1 MILISAICFM
11 GLGFIIGVIIII
23 IKYWNR
29 PYLKDI
35 RFIGIAVLLL
45 LGFLPFSQCLTLF
58 GYGYELLKFSEYTM
72 ISLPFIL
79 FLFFFMLFSRKEETL
94 LVESEE
100 RYRTLVEESND
111 GIFITDGK
119 KFLFVN
125 ERMMDITGYTLEEL
139 ITMNPFR
146 LIHPDEVHRV
156 INGIKKLKKQG
167 SLNALKSRILRKDGR
182 ALTVLF
188 NGKIIRHEERLSM
201 MGTIKDIT
209 DFEAMQND
217 LLKQEKLRSL
227 TILAGGIAH
236 DFNNF
241 LTGIMG
247 NLSILKMELKH
258 AKNEEMI
265 ETIDEA
271 LEACG
276 KARGL
281 TAQLMNFTKSGT
293 PAKEAASIEEIIKES
308 AEFSLRGSKSR
319 CEFHFHKA
327 LPMVRIDPVQIS
339 QVIQNLVLNAAQAM
353 PEGGIVRIYV
363 DAVDVNENYPLPL
376 GPGRY
381 IKISIVDNGKGIP
394 EEHLGKI
401 FDPFFTTKEKGSGL
415 GLSVCYR
422 IVKNHNGHIEVESEE
437 GKGTAVHV
445 YLPLEEVNPTEIRK
459 EGNSQRI
466 VRGKVLVMDDE
477 ELVRDL
483 VKRGLK
489 KKGIS
494 VDVASEGEEA
504 VKKYRE
510 ALGSGSPYNAVILD
524 LTVPGGMGGVEAA
537 RMILKM
543 HPEANLIVSSGYS
556 EDIVLSEYTKYGFK
570 ACLPKPYTIQKL
582 IKTVEGFLSD

>member
-1 MILISAICFM
+1 MIPIGAIGFM

-23 IKYWNR
+23 IKNWNR

-58 GYGYELLKFSEYTM
+58 GYGYELLKFSEYIM

-308 AEFSLRGSKSR
+308 SEFSLRGSKSR

>member
-1 MILISAICFM
+1 MIPIGAIGFM

-23 IKYWNR
+23 IKNWNR

-281 TAQLMNFTKSGT
+281 TAQLMNFTRSGT

-308 AEFSLRGSKSR
+308 SEFSLRGSKSR

-459 EGNSQRI
+459 EGNSQRM
-466 VRGKVLVMDDE
+466 VRGRVLVMDDE
-477 ELVRDL
+477 ELVREL

>member
-1 MILISAICFM
+1 MIPIGAIGFM

-23 IKYWNR
+23 IKNWNR

-217 LLKQEKLRSL
+217 LLKQEKLGSL

-281 TAQLMNFTKSGT
+281 TAQLMNFTRSGT

-308 AEFSLRGSKSR
+308 AEFSLSGSKSR

-459 EGNSQRI
+459 EGNSQRM
-466 VRGKVLVMDDE
+466 VRGRVLVMDDE
-477 ELVRDL
+477 ELVREL

-537 RMILKM
+537 RMMLKM

-556 EDIVLSEYTKYGFK
+556 EDIVLSEYTKYGFR

-582 IKTVEGFLSD
+582 LKTIEKFLSD

>member
-1 MILISAICFM
+1 MIPLSVIGFM
-11 GLGFIIGVIIII
+11 GLGFIMAVIIII

-29 PYLKDI
+29 PYLRDI
-35 RFIGIAVLLL
+35 RFLGIAVLLL

-58 GYGYELLKFSEYTM
+58 GYGYELLKFSEYIM
-72 ISLPFIL
+72 ILLPFVL
-79 FLFFFMLFSRKEETL
+79 FLFFFTLFSRKEETL

-111 GIFITDGK
+111 GIFITDRK

-125 ERMMDITGYTLEEL
+125 ERMMDITGYTQEEL
-139 ITMNPFR
+139 LSINPFR
-146 LIHPDEVHRV
+146 LIHPQEVPRI
-156 INGIKKLKKQG
+156 INAVKTLKEQG
-167 SLNALKSRILRKDGR
+167 SLNSLKLRILRKDKNT
-182 ALTVLF
+182 LIVLF
-188 NGKIIRHEERLSM
+188 NAKIIRHEGRLAV

-209 DFEAMQND
+209 DFETMQNE
-217 LLKQEKLRSL
+217 LLKQEKLKSL

-247 NLSILKMELKH
+247 NLSILKMEMKH
-258 AKNEEMI
+258 EKNREII
-265 ETIDEA
+265 EILDEA
-271 LEACG
+271 LQACE

-281 TAQLMNFTKSGT
+281 TAQLMNFTRSGT
-293 PAKEAASIEEIIKES
+293 PVKEATSIEKIIKES

-319 CEFHFHKA
+319 CEFHFQKN
-327 LPMVRIDPVQIS
+327 LPIVRIDPVQIS
-339 QVIQNLVLNAAQAM
+339 QVIQNLVINASQAM
-353 PEGGIVRIYV
+353 PEGGVVRIYV
-363 DAVDVNENYPLPL
+363 VVVDVNENYPLPL
-376 GPGRY
+376 MPGKY
-381 IKISIVDNGKGIP
+381 IKISIVDNGEGIP

-445 YLPLEEVNPTEIRK
+445 YLPLEEGKPTESRK
-459 EGNSQRI
+459 EGDSPRM

-483 VKRGLK
+483 VKRGLEK
-489 KKGIS
+489 NGIS
-494 VDVASEGEEA
+494 VDVASDGEEA
-504 VKKYRE
+504 VQNYRK
-510 ALGSGSPYNAVILD
+510 ALESGSPYNAVLLD

-537 RMILKM
+537 RMILKI

-556 EDIVLSEYTKYGFK
+556 DDIVLSEYTKYGFK

>member
-1 MILISAICFM
+1 MIPISAICFI

-23 IKYWNR
+23 IKHWNR
-29 PYLKDI
+29 PYLKNI
-35 RFIGIAVLLL
+35 RFPGIAVILL

-58 GYGYELLKFSEYTM
+58 GYGYELLKFSEYIM
-72 ISLPFIL
+72 ILLPFV
-79 FLFFFMLFSRKEETL
+79 LFFFLFALFSSKEEAML
-94 LVESEE
+94 LESEE
-100 RYRTLVEESND
+100 RYRTLVQESND

-139 ITMNPFR
+139 LSINPFK

-156 INGIKKLKKQG
+156 INGEKKLKKQG
-167 SLNALKSRILRKDGR
+167 SLNALKSRILRKDGS

-188 NGKIIRHEERLSM
+188 NGKIIRHEGKLAM

-209 DFEAMQND
+209 DFEAMQNN

-247 NLSILKMELKH
+247 NLSLLKMEMKH
-258 AKNEEMI
+258 AKNEEII
-265 ETIDEA
+265 EIIDEA
-271 LEACG
+271 LVACG

-281 TAQLMNFTKSGT
+281 TAQLMNFTRSGT
-293 PAKEAASIEEIIKES
+293 PVKEAASIEEIIKES

-319 CEFHFHKA
+319 CEFHFQKN
-327 LPMVRIDPVQIS
+327 LPILRIDPVQIS
-339 QVIQNLVLNAAQAM
+339 QVIQNLVLNASQAM
-353 PEGGIVRIYV
+353 PEGGVVRIYAAV
-363 DAVDVNENYPLPL
+363 VDVNENYPLPL
-376 GPGRY
+376 TPGRY
-381 IKISIVDNGKGIP
+381 IKISILDNGKGIP
-394 EEHLGKI
+394 EEHLGRI
-401 FDPFFTTKEKGSGL
+401 FDPFFTTREKSSGL

-445 YLPLEEVNPTEIRK
+445 YLPLEEANSIEIKKETNPQ
-459 EGNSQRI
+459 SM
-466 VRGKVLVMDDE
+466 VRGRILVMDDE
-477 ELVRDL
+477 ELVREL
-483 VKRGLK
+483 VKRGLE
-489 KKGIS
+489 KKGIT

-504 VKKYRE
+504 VKKYSE

-537 RMILKM
+537 RMMLKM

-582 IKTVEGFLSD
+582 LKAIEKFLSD

>member
-1 MILISAICFM
+1 MISLSVIGFM
-11 GLGFIIGVIIII
+11 GLGFIMAVIIII

-29 PYLKDI
+29 PYLRDI
-35 RFIGIAVLLL
+35 RFLGIAVLLL

-58 GYGYELLKFSEYTM
+58 GYGYELLKFSEYIM
-72 ISLPFIL
+72 ILLPFVF
-79 FLFFFMLFSRKEETL
+79 FLFFFTLFSRKEETL

-100 RYRTLVEESND
+100 RYRILVEESND

-125 ERMMDITGYTLEEL
+125 ERMMDITGYTQEEL
-139 ITMNPFR
+139 LSINPFR
-146 LIHPDEVHRV
+146 LIHPQEVRRI
-156 INGIKKLKKQG
+156 INAVKTLKEQG
-167 SLNALKSRILRKDGR
+167 SLNSLKSRILRKDKKT
-182 ALTVLF
+182 LIVLF
-188 NGKIIRHEERLSM
+188 NAKIIRHEGKLAV

-209 DFEAMQND
+209 DFETMQNE
-217 LLKQEKLRSL
+217 LLKQEKLKSL

-247 NLSILKMELKH
+247 NLSILKMEMKH
-258 AKNEEMI
+258 MKNREII
-265 ETIDEA
+265 EILDEA
-271 LEACG
+271 LEACE

-281 TAQLMNFTKSGT
+281 TAQLMNFTRSGT
-293 PAKEAASIEEIIKES
+293 PVKEATSIEKIIKES

-319 CEFHFHKA
+319 CEFHFQKD
-327 LPMVRIDPVQIS
+327 LPIVRIDPVQIS
-339 QVIQNLVLNAAQAM
+339 QVIQNLVINASQAM
-353 PEGGIVRIYV
+353 PEGGVVRIYV
-363 DAVDVNENYPLPL
+363 VVVDVNENYPLPL
-376 GPGRY
+376 MPGKY

-445 YLPLEEVNPTEIRK
+445 YLPLEEGKPTESRK
-459 EGNSQRI
+459 EGDSPRM

-483 VKRGLK
+483 VKRGLEK
-489 KKGIS
+489 NGIS
-494 VDVASEGEEA
+494 VDVASDGEEA
-504 VKKYRE
+504 VQNYRK
-510 ALGSGSPYNAVILD
+510 ALESGSPYNAVLLD

-537 RMILKM
+537 RMILKI

-556 EDIVLSEYTKYGFK
+556 DDIVLSEYTKYGFK

>member
-1 MILISAICFM
+1 MIPLSVLGFM
-11 GLGFIIGVIIII
+11 GLGFIIAVIIII

-35 RFIGIAVLLL
+35 RFLGIPVLLL

-58 GYGYELLKFSEYTM
+58 GYGYELLKFSEYIM
-72 ISLPFIL
+72 ILLPFVL
-79 FLFFFMLFSRKEETL
+79 FLFFFTLFSRKEETL

-125 ERMMDITGYTLEEL
+125 ERMMDITGYTQEEL
-139 ITMNPFR
+139 LSINPFR
-146 LIHPDEVHRV
+146 LIHPEEVHRI
-156 INGIKKLKKQG
+156 INGVKKLRKQG

-188 NGKIIRHEERLSM
+188 NGKIIRHEGRLAV

-209 DFEAMQND
+209 NFETMQNE
-217 LLKQEKLRSL
+217 LFKQEKLKSL

-247 NLSILKMELKH
+247 NLSILKMEMKH
-258 AKNEEMI
+258 MKNREII
-265 ETIDEA
+265 ELLDEA
-271 LEACG
+271 LQACE

-281 TAQLMNFTKSGT
+281 TAQLMNFTRSGA
-293 PAKEAASIEEIIKES
+293 PVKEATSIEKIIKES

-339 QVIQNLVLNAAQAM
+339 QVIQNLVLNASQAM
-353 PEGGIVRIYV
+353 PEGGVVRIYV
-363 DAVDVNENYPLPL
+363 VVVDVNENYPLPL
-376 GPGRY
+376 IPGKY
-381 IKISIVDNGKGIP
+381 IKISIVDNGIGIP
-394 EEHLGKI
+394 EEHLGRI

-445 YLPLEEVNPTEIRK
+445 YLPLEEGKPTESRK
-459 EGNSQRI
+459 EGISPGM
-466 VRGKVLVMDDE
+466 VRGRVLVMDDE

-483 VKRGLK
+483 VKRGLE

-494 VDVASEGEEA
+494 VDVASDGEEA
-504 VKKYRE
+504 VQNYRK
-510 ALGSGSPYNAVILD
+510 ALESGSPYNAVLLD

-537 RMILKM
+537 RMILKI

-556 EDIVLSEYTKYGFK
+556 DDIVLSEYTKYGFK

>member
-1 MILISAICFM
+1 MIPLSVLGFM
-11 GLGFIIGVIIII
+11 GLGFIIAVIIII

-29 PYLKDI
+29 PYLRGI
-35 RFIGIAVLLL
+35 RFLGIAVLLL

-58 GYGYELLKFSEYTM
+58 GYGYELLKFSEYIM
-72 ISLPFIL
+72 ILLPFVL
-79 FLFFFMLFSRKEETL
+79 FLFFFTLFSRKEETL

-125 ERMMDITGYTLEEL
+125 ERMMDITGYTQEEL
-139 ITMNPFR
+139 LSINPFR
-146 LIHPDEVHRV
+146 LIHPEEVHRI
-156 INGIKKLKKQG
+156 INGVKKLRKQG

-188 NGKIIRHEERLSM
+188 NGKIIRHEGRLAV

-209 DFEAMQND
+209 NFETMQNE
-217 LLKQEKLRSL
+217 LFKQEKLKSL

-247 NLSILKMELKH
+247 NLSILKMEMKH
-258 AKNEEMI
+258 MKNREII
-265 ETIDEA
+265 EILDEA
-271 LEACG
+271 LEACE

-281 TAQLMNFTKSGT
+281 TAQLMNFTRSGA
-293 PAKEAASIEEIIKES
+293 PVKEATSIEKIIKES

-339 QVIQNLVLNAAQAM
+339 QVIQNLVLNASQAM
-353 PEGGIVRIYV
+353 PEGGVVRIYV
-363 DAVDVNENYPLPL
+363 VVVDVNENYPLPL
-376 GPGRY
+376 IPGKY
-381 IKISIVDNGKGIP
+381 IKISIVDNGIGIP
-394 EEHLGKI
+394 EEHLGRI

-445 YLPLEEVNPTEIRK
+445 YLPLEEGKPTESRK
-459 EGNSQRI
+459 EGISPGM
-466 VRGKVLVMDDE
+466 VRGRVLVMDDE

-483 VKRGLK
+483 VKRGLE

-494 VDVASEGEEA
+494 VDVASDGEEA
-504 VKKYRE
+504 VQNYRK
-510 ALGSGSPYNAVILD
+510 ALESGSPYNAVLLD

-537 RMILKM
+537 RMILKI

-556 EDIVLSEYTKYGFK
+556 DDIVLSEYTKYGFK

>member
-1 MILISAICFM
+1 MIPLSVLGFM
-11 GLGFIIGVIIII
+11 GLGFIMAVIIII

-29 PYLKDI
+29 PYLRDI
-35 RFIGIAVLLL
+35 RFLGIAVLLL

-58 GYGYELLKFSEYTM
+58 GYGYELLKFSEYIM
-72 ISLPFIL
+72 ILLPFVL
-79 FLFFFMLFSRKEETL
+79 FLFFFTLFSRKEETL

-100 RYRTLVEESND
+100 RYRILVEESND

-125 ERMMDITGYTLEEL
+125 ERMMDITGYTQEEL
-139 ITMNPFR
+139 LSINPFR
-146 LIHPDEVHRV
+146 LIHPQEVHRI
-156 INGIKKLKKQG
+156 INGVKKLRKQG

-188 NGKIIRHEERLSM
+188 NGKIIRHEGRLAV

-209 DFEAMQND
+209 DFETMQNE
-217 LLKQEKLRSL
+217 LFKQEKLKSL

-247 NLSILKMELKH
+247 NLSILKMEMKH
-258 AKNEEMI
+258 MKNREII
-265 ETIDEA
+265 EILDEA
-271 LEACG
+271 LEACE

-281 TAQLMNFTKSGT
+281 TAQLMNFTRSGT
-293 PAKEAASIEEIIKES
+293 PVKEATSIEKIIKES

-319 CEFHFHKA
+319 CEFHFQKD
-327 LPMVRIDPVQIS
+327 LPIVRIDPVQIS
-339 QVIQNLVLNAAQAM
+339 QVIQNLVINASQAM
-353 PEGGIVRIYV
+353 PEGGVVRIYV
-363 DAVDVNENYPLPL
+363 VVVDVNENYPLPL
-376 GPGRY
+376 IPGKY
-381 IKISIVDNGKGIP
+381 IKISIVDNGIGIP
-394 EEHLGKI
+394 EEHLGRI

-445 YLPLEEVNPTEIRK
+445 YLPLEEGKPTESRK
-459 EGNSQRI
+459 EGISPGM
-466 VRGKVLVMDDE
+466 VRGRVLVMDDE

-483 VKRGLK
+483 VKRGLEK
-489 KKGIS
+489 NGIS
-494 VDVASEGEEA
+494 VDVASDGEEA
-504 VKKYRE
+504 VQNYRK
-510 ALGSGSPYNAVILD
+510 ALESGSPYNAVLLD

-537 RMILKM
+537 RMILKI

-556 EDIVLSEYTKYGFK
+556 DDIVLSEYTKYGFK

>member
-1 MILISAICFM
+1 MIPLSVIGFM
-11 GLGFIIGVIIII
+11 GLGFIMAVIIII

-29 PYLKDI
+29 PYLRDI
-35 RFIGIAVLLL
+35 RFLGIAVLLL

-58 GYGYELLKFSEYTM
+58 GYGYELLKFSEYIM
-72 ISLPFIL
+72 ILLPFVL
-79 FLFFFMLFSRKEETL
+79 FLFFFTLFSRKEETL

-125 ERMMDITGYTLEEL
+125 ERMMDITGYTQEEL
-139 ITMNPFR
+139 LSINPFR
-146 LIHPDEVHRV
+146 LIHPQEVRRI
-156 INGIKKLKKQG
+156 INAVKTLKEQG
-167 SLNALKSRILRKDGR
+167 SLNSLKSRILRKDKKT
-182 ALTVLF
+182 LIVLF
-188 NGKIIRHEERLSM
+188 NAKIIRHEGKLAV

-209 DFEAMQND
+209 DFETMQNE
-217 LLKQEKLRSL
+217 LLKQEKLKSL

-247 NLSILKMELKH
+247 NLSILKMEMKH
-258 AKNEEMI
+258 MKNREII
-265 ETIDEA
+265 EILDEA
-271 LEACG
+271 LEACE

-281 TAQLMNFTKSGT
+281 TAQLMNFTRSGT
-293 PAKEAASIEEIIKES
+293 PVKEATSIEKIIKES

-319 CEFHFHKA
+319 CEFHFQKD
-327 LPMVRIDPVQIS
+327 LPIVRIDPVQIS
-339 QVIQNLVLNAAQAM
+339 QVIQNLVINASQAM
-353 PEGGIVRIYV
+353 PEGGVVRIYV
-363 DAVDVNENYPLPL
+363 VVVDVNENYPLPL
-376 GPGRY
+376 IPGKY

-445 YLPLEEVNPTEIRK
+445 YLPLEEGKPTESRK
-459 EGNSQRI
+459 EGDSPRM

-483 VKRGLK
+483 VKRGLEK
-489 KKGIS
+489 NGIS
-494 VDVASEGEEA
+494 VDVASDGEEA
-504 VKKYRE
+504 VQNYRK
-510 ALGSGSPYNAVILD
+510 ALESGSPYNAVLLD

-537 RMILKM
+537 RMILKI

-556 EDIVLSEYTKYGFK
+556 DDIVLSEYTKYGFK

>member
-1 MILISAICFM
+1 MIPLSVIGFM
-11 GLGFIIGVIIII
+11 GLGFIMAVIIII

-29 PYLKDI
+29 PYLRDI
-35 RFIGIAVLLL
+35 RFLGIAVLLL

-58 GYGYELLKFSEYTM
+58 GYGYELLKFSEYIM
-72 ISLPFIL
+72 ILLPFVL
-79 FLFFFMLFSRKEETL
+79 FLFFFTLFSRKEETL

-100 RYRTLVEESND
+100 RYRILVEESND

-125 ERMMDITGYTLEEL
+125 ERMMDITGYTQEEL
-139 ITMNPFR
+139 LSINPFR
-146 LIHPDEVHRV
+146 LIHPQEVRRI
-156 INGIKKLKKQG
+156 INAVKTLKEQG
-167 SLNALKSRILRKDGR
+167 SLNSLKSRILRKDKKT
-182 ALTVLF
+182 LIVLF
-188 NGKIIRHEERLSM
+188 NAKIIRHEGKLAV

-209 DFEAMQND
+209 DFETMQNE
-217 LLKQEKLRSL
+217 LLKQEKLKSL

-247 NLSILKMELKH
+247 NLSILKMEMKH
-258 AKNEEMI
+258 MKNREII
-265 ETIDEA
+265 EILDEA
-271 LEACG
+271 LEACE

-281 TAQLMNFTKSGT
+281 TAQLMNFTRSGT
-293 PAKEAASIEEIIKES
+293 PVKEATSIEKIIKES

-319 CEFHFHKA
+319 CEFHFQKD
-327 LPMVRIDPVQIS
+327 LPIVRIDPVQIS
-339 QVIQNLVLNAAQAM
+339 QVIQNLVINASQAM
-353 PEGGIVRIYV
+353 PEGGVVRIYV
-363 DAVDVNENYPLPL
+363 VVVDVNENYPLPL
-376 GPGRY
+376 MPGKY

-445 YLPLEEVNPTEIRK
+445 YLPLEEGKPTESRK
-459 EGNSQRI
+459 EGDSPRM

-483 VKRGLK
+483 VKRGLEK
-489 KKGIS
+489 NGIS
-494 VDVASEGEEA
+494 VDVASDGEEA
-504 VKKYRE
+504 VQNYRK
-510 ALGSGSPYNAVILD
+510 ALESGSPYNAVLLD

-537 RMILKM
+537 RMILKI

-556 EDIVLSEYTKYGFK
+556 DDIVLSEYTKYGFK

>member
-23 IKYWNR
+23 IKNWNR

-308 AEFSLRGSKSR
+308 SEFSLRGSKSR

-477 ELVRDL
+477 ELVREL

-494 VDVASEGEEA
+494 VDVASEGEEE
-504 VKKYRE
+504 KYRE

>member
-1 MILISAICFM
+1 MIPLSVIGFM
-11 GLGFIIGVIIII
+11 GLGFIIAVIIII

-29 PYLKDI
+29 PYLRGI
-35 RFIGIAVLLL
+35 RFLGIPVLLL
-45 LGFLPFSQCLTLF
+45 LGFFPLSQCLTLF
-58 GYGYELLKFSEYTM
+58 GYGYELLKFSEYIM
-72 ISLPFIL
+72 ILLPFVL
-79 FLFFFMLFSRKEETL
+79 FLFFFTLFSRKEETL

-125 ERMMDITGYTLEEL
+125 ERMMDITGYTQEEL
-139 ITMNPFR
+139 LSINPFR
-146 LIHPDEVHRV
+146 LIHPEEVHRI
-156 INGIKKLKKQG
+156 INGVKKLRKQG
-167 SLNALKSRILRKDGR
+167 SLNALKSRLFRKDGR

-188 NGKIIRHEERLSM
+188 NAKIIRHEGRLAV

-209 DFEAMQND
+209 DFETMQNE
-217 LLKQEKLRSL
+217 LFKQEKLKSL

-247 NLSILKMELKH
+247 NLSILKMEMKH
-258 AKNEEMI
+258 MKNREII
-265 ETIDEA
+265 EILDEA
-271 LEACG
+271 LQACE

-281 TAQLMNFTKSGT
+281 TAQLMNFTRSGA
-293 PAKEAASIEEIIKES
+293 PVKEATSIEKIIKES

-319 CEFHFHKA
+319 CEFHFQKN

-339 QVIQNLVLNAAQAM
+339 QVIQNLVLNASQAM
-353 PEGGIVRIYV
+353 PEGGVVRIYV
-363 DAVDVNENYPLPL
+363 VVVDVNENYPLPL
-376 GPGRY
+376 IPGKY
-381 IKISIVDNGKGIP
+381 IKISIVDNGIGIP
-394 EEHLGKI
+394 EEHLGRI

-445 YLPLEEVNPTEIRK
+445 YLPLEEGKPTESRK
-459 EGNSQRI
+459 EGISPGM
-466 VRGKVLVMDDE
+466 VRGRVLVMDDE

-483 VKRGLK
+483 VKRGLE

-494 VDVASEGEEA
+494 VDVASDGEEA
-504 VKKYRE
+504 VQNYRK
-510 ALGSGSPYNAVILD
+510 ALESGSPYNAVLLD

-537 RMILKM
+537 RMILKI

-556 EDIVLSEYTKYGFK
+556 DDIVLSEYTKYGFK

>member
-308 AEFSLRGSKSR
+308 SEFSLRGSKSR

>member
-1 MILISAICFM
+1 MIPLSVIGFM
-11 GLGFIIGVIIII
+11 GLGFIMAVIIII

-29 PYLKDI
+29 PYLRDI
-35 RFIGIAVLLL
+35 RFLGIAVLLL

-58 GYGYELLKFSEYTM
+58 GYGYELLKFSEYIM
-72 ISLPFIL
+72 ILLPFVL
-79 FLFFFMLFSRKEETL
+79 FLFFFTLFSRKEETL

-100 RYRTLVEESND
+100 RYRILVEESND
-111 GIFITDGK
+111 GIFITDRK

-125 ERMMDITGYTLEEL
+125 ERMMDITGYTQEEL
-139 ITMNPFR
+139 LSINPFR
-146 LIHPDEVHRV
+146 LIHPQEVPRI
-156 INGIKKLKKQG
+156 INAVKTLKEQG
-167 SLNALKSRILRKDGR
+167 SLNSLKLRILRKDKNT
-182 ALTVLF
+182 LIVLF
-188 NGKIIRHEERLSM
+188 NAKIIRHEGRLAV

-209 DFEAMQND
+209 DFETMQNE
-217 LLKQEKLRSL
+217 LLKQEKLKSL

-247 NLSILKMELKH
+247 NLSILKMEMKH
-258 AKNEEMI
+258 MKNREII
-265 ETIDEA
+265 EILDEA
-271 LEACG
+271 LEACE

-281 TAQLMNFTKSGT
+281 TAQLMNFTRSGT
-293 PAKEAASIEEIIKES
+293 PVKEATSIEKIIKES

-319 CEFHFHKA
+319 CEFHFQKN
-327 LPMVRIDPVQIS
+327 LPIVRIDPVQIS
-339 QVIQNLVLNAAQAM
+339 QVIQNLVINASQAM
-353 PEGGIVRIYV
+353 PEGGVVRIYV
-363 DAVDVNENYPLPL
+363 VVVDVNENYPLPL
-376 GPGRY
+376 MPGKY

-445 YLPLEEVNPTEIRK
+445 YLPLEEGKPTESRK
-459 EGNSQRI
+459 EGDSPRM

-483 VKRGLK
+483 VKRGLEK
-489 KKGIS
+489 NGIS
-494 VDVASEGEEA
+494 VDVASDGEEA
-504 VKKYRE
+504 VQNYRK
-510 ALGSGSPYNAVILD
+510 ALESGSPYNAVLLD

-537 RMILKM
+537 RMILKI

-556 EDIVLSEYTKYGFK
+556 DDIVLSEYTKYGFK

>member
-1 MILISAICFM
+1 MIPIGAIGFM

-23 IKYWNR
+23 IKNWNR

-58 GYGYELLKFSEYTM
+58 GYGYELLKFSEYIM

-125 ERMMDITGYTLEEL
+125 ERMIDITGYTLEEL

-146 LIHPDEVHRV
+146 LIHPVEVHRI
-156 INGIKKLKKQG
+156 INGVKKLKKQG

-188 NGKIIRHEERLSM
+188 NAKIIRHEGRLAM

-217 LLKQEKLRSL
+217 LLKQEKLGSL

-308 AEFSLRGSKSR
+308 SEFSLRGSKSR

-459 EGNSQRI
+459 EGNSQRM
-466 VRGKVLVMDDE
+466 VRGRVLVMDDE
-477 ELVRDL
+477 ELVREL

>member
-1 MILISAICFM
+1 MIPLSVLGFM
-11 GLGFIIGVIIII
+11 GLGFIIAVIIII

-35 RFIGIAVLLL
+35 RFLGIPVLLL

-58 GYGYELLKFSEYTM
+58 GYGYELLKFSEYIM
-72 ISLPFIL
+72 ILLPFVL
-79 FLFFFMLFSRKEETL
+79 FLFFFTLFSRKEETL

-125 ERMMDITGYTLEEL
+125 ERMMDITGYTQEEL
-139 ITMNPFR
+139 LSINPFR
-146 LIHPDEVHRV
+146 LIHPEEVHRI
-156 INGIKKLKKQG
+156 INGVKKLRKQG

-188 NGKIIRHEERLSM
+188 NGKIIRHEGRLAV

-209 DFEAMQND
+209 NFETMQNE
-217 LLKQEKLRSL
+217 LFKQEKLKSL

-247 NLSILKMELKH
+247 NLSILKMEMKH
-258 AKNEEMI
+258 MKNREII
-265 ETIDEA
+265 EILDEA
-271 LEACG
+271 LEACE

-281 TAQLMNFTKSGT
+281 TAQLMNFTRSGA
-293 PAKEAASIEEIIKES
+293 PVKEATSIEKIIKES

-339 QVIQNLVLNAAQAM
+339 QVIQNLVLNASQAM
-353 PEGGIVRIYV
+353 PEGGVVRIYV
-363 DAVDVNENYPLPL
+363 VVVDVNENYPLPL
-376 GPGRY
+376 IPGKY
-381 IKISIVDNGKGIP
+381 IKISIVDNGIGIP
-394 EEHLGKI
+394 EEHLGRI

-445 YLPLEEVNPTEIRK
+445 YLPLEEGKPTESRK
-459 EGNSQRI
+459 EGISPGM
-466 VRGKVLVMDDE
+466 VRGRVLVMDDE

-483 VKRGLK
+483 VKRGLE

-494 VDVASEGEEA
+494 VDVASDGEEA
-504 VKKYRE
+504 VQNYRK
-510 ALGSGSPYNAVILD
+510 ALESGSPYNAVLLD

-537 RMILKM
+537 RMILKI

-556 EDIVLSEYTKYGFK
+556 DDIVLSEYTKYGFK

>member
-23 IKYWNR
+23 IKNWNR

-308 AEFSLRGSKSR
+308 SEFSLRGSKSR

-459 EGNSQRI
+459 EGNSQRM
-466 VRGKVLVMDDE
+466 VRGRVLVMDDE
-477 ELVRDL
+477 ELVREL

>member
-1 MILISAICFM
+1 MIPLSVIGFM
-11 GLGFIIGVIIII
+11 GLGFIMAVIIII

-29 PYLKDI
+29 PYLRDI
-35 RFIGIAVLLL
+35 RFLGIAVLLL

-58 GYGYELLKFSEYTM
+58 GYGYELLKFSEYIM
-72 ISLPFIL
+72 ILLPFVL
-79 FLFFFMLFSRKEETL
+79 FLFFFTLFSRKEETL

-100 RYRTLVEESND
+100 RYRILVEESND
-111 GIFITDGK
+111 GIFITDRK

-125 ERMMDITGYTLEEL
+125 ERMMDITGYTQEEL
-139 ITMNPFR
+139 LSINPFR
-146 LIHPDEVHRV
+146 LIHPQEVPRI
-156 INGIKKLKKQG
+156 INAVKTLKEQG
-167 SLNALKSRILRKDGR
+167 SLNSLKLRILRKDKNT
-182 ALTVLF
+182 LIVLF
-188 NGKIIRHEERLSM
+188 NAKIIRHEGRLAV

-209 DFEAMQND
+209 DFETMQNE
-217 LLKQEKLRSL
+217 LLKQEKLKSL

-247 NLSILKMELKH
+247 NLSILKMEMKH
-258 AKNEEMI
+258 MKNREII
-265 ETIDEA
+265 EILDEA
-271 LEACG
+271 LEVCE

-281 TAQLMNFTKSGT
+281 TAQLMNFTRSGT
-293 PAKEAASIEEIIKES
+293 PVKEATSIEKIIKES

-319 CEFHFHKA
+319 CEFHFQKN
-327 LPMVRIDPVQIS
+327 LPIVRIDPVQIS
-339 QVIQNLVLNAAQAM
+339 QVIQNLVINASQAM
-353 PEGGIVRIYV
+353 PEGGVVRIYV
-363 DAVDVNENYPLPL
+363 VVVDVNENYPLPL
-376 GPGRY
+376 MPGKY

-445 YLPLEEVNPTEIRK
+445 YLPLEEGKPTESRK
-459 EGNSQRI
+459 EGDSPRM

-483 VKRGLK
+483 VKRGLEK
-489 KKGIS
+489 NGIS
-494 VDVASEGEEA
+494 VDVASDGEEA
-504 VKKYRE
+504 VQNYRK
-510 ALGSGSPYNAVILD
+510 ALESGSPYNAVLLD

-537 RMILKM
+537 RMILKI

-556 EDIVLSEYTKYGFK
+556 DDIVLSEYTKYGFK

>member
-1 MILISAICFM
+1 MIPIGAIGFM

-23 IKYWNR
+23 IKNWNR

-58 GYGYELLKFSEYTM
+58 GYGYELLKFSEYIM

-125 ERMMDITGYTLEEL
+125 ERMIDITGYTLEEL

-146 LIHPDEVHRV
+146 LIHPVEVHRI
-156 INGIKKLKKQG
+156 INGVKKLKKQG

-188 NGKIIRHEERLSM
+188 NAKIIRHEGRLAM

-217 LLKQEKLRSL
+217 LLKQEKLGSL

-281 TAQLMNFTKSGT
+281 TAQLMNFTRSGT

-308 AEFSLRGSKSR
+308 AEFSLSGSKSR

-339 QVIQNLVLNAAQAM
+339 QVIQNLVLNASQAM
-353 PEGGIVRIYV
+353 PEGGVVRIYV
-363 DAVDVNENYPLPL
+363 DVVEVNENYPLPL
-376 GPGRY
+376 TPGRY

-459 EGNSQRI
+459 EGNSQRM
-466 VRGKVLVMDDE
+466 VRGRVLVMDDE
-477 ELVRDL
+477 ELVREL

-537 RMILKM
+537 RMMLKM

-556 EDIVLSEYTKYGFK
+556 EDIVLSEYTKYGFR

-582 IKTVEGFLSD
+582 LKTIEKFLSD

>member
-23 IKYWNR
+23 IKNWNR

>member
-1 MILISAICFM
+1 MIPIGAIGFM

-23 IKYWNR
+23 IKNWNR

-58 GYGYELLKFSEYTM
+58 GYGYELLKFSEYIM

-308 AEFSLRGSKSR
+308 SEFSLRGSKSR

-459 EGNSQRI
+459 EGNSQRM
-466 VRGKVLVMDDE
+466 VRGRVLVMDDE
-477 ELVRDL
+477 ELVREL

-537 RMILKM
+537 RMMLKM

-556 EDIVLSEYTKYGFK
+556 EDIVLSEYTKYGFR

-582 IKTVEGFLSD
+582 LKTIEKFLSD